1 MVSLCILIF
10 EKAHQEVHHIFIF
23 RCNEYC
29 KKLCLPE
36 VELSPDEQTEAMTRV
51 IQGKGVPSAVPIAPP
66 IDDQLTEQEEAWLP
80 SGMWW
85 EKWNNWKPGVKLE
98 SFDLQTFISNDIAGL
113 LVFCKANLWF
123 FRR

>member
-1 MVSLCILIF
+1 MMTSSWIKYAKSYL
-10 EKAHQEVHHIFIF
+10 AHNIF

-51 IQGKGVPSAVPIAPP
+51 IQGKRVT
-66 IDDQLTEQEEAWLP
+66 LTDETGLTDQEEAWLP
-80 SGMWW
+80 TEMWW

-113 LVFCKANLWF
+113 LVFCKANHWF
-123 FRR
+123 LRQQHFESKM